1 MFFQNPQRIVPNSP
15 LSNHSKLSKRVRFL
29 LIKHILWLLIRTED
43 RPSSI
48 RFQNLVECFEHE
60 IFQDFALEFQF
71 DFEAVL
77 LNLVPVVLAEGKFLF
92 EHVDDLVLVLL
103 VYSLKILLVVY
114 DVFLVDDAAS
124 QTHRLV

>member
-1 MFFQNPQRIVPNSP
+1 MFQTLP
-15 LSNHSKLSKRVRFL
+15 SKLSKRVGFL
-29 LIKHILWLLIRTED
+29 LIKLIVRLLIRTED

-48 RFQNLVECFEHE
+48 RFQNLVECLEHE
-60 IFQDFALEFQF
+60 IFQDLALEFQF

-114 DVFLVDDAAS
+114 DVFLIDDAAS